1 MKSRSLIIILV
12 LGLVA
17 IAAGWIYET
26 RLREDTAAVPLEIP
40 DNIDYYLTGL
50 RYRSMNSDGRPDF
63 EFTSR
68 RLEHRRK
75 TDISHIEAPSLRIF
89 RNPAD
94 WQIDSQQA
102 AYEHR
107 GNLLHLER
115 DVVLQR
121 GGDRPLQLLAER
133 LSFDPDRDRVS
144 ADSGIV
150 MLDGTSRIEA
160 DSAVFDLSGEIFSL
174 QRARAVY
181 N

>member
-1 MKSRSLIIILV
+1 MKTRSLIMILV

-26 RLREDTAAVPLEIP
+26 RLREDAAAVPLEIP
-40 DNIDYYLTGL
+40 DNIDYYLTNF
-50 RYRSMNSDGRPDF
+50 RYRSMNRDGRPDF

-75 TDISHIEAPSLRIF
+75 TDVSHIEAPALRIF
-89 RNPAD
+89 RSPAD
-94 WQIDSQQA
+94 WRIDSLQA

-107 GNLLHLER
+107 NNLLHLER
-115 DVVLQR
+115 NVVLQR
-121 GGDRPLQLLAER
+121 GGERPLQLFAER
-133 LSFDPDRDRVS
+133 MSFAPYQNRVS

-150 MLDGTSRIEA
+150 MLDGAGRIEA
-160 DSAVFDLSGEIFSL
+160 DSAVFDLAGEVFSL
-174 QRARAVY
+174 ERARAVY